1 MAKKAAKQ
9 APKGGLSYEE
19 AMLEG
24 MEVAQRAAKSQYKW
38 LRSPEDRADVLQA
51 SYEAMLMAWAK
62 WEPSRGPWGYCVKLW
77 ASEYARREAN
87 KKKSVVQTYYAD
99 SSKRKLERDAGIVS
113 FTEDGET
120 EMALPDDASSPEDQA
135 AAREELAASYLRL
148 CGVVEGM
155 KEGRRAV
162 AQAILDDRI
171 FAQVPASVDD
181 IAKKVGVSRPLV
193 YRVED
198 AIRAS
203 L

>member
-1 MAKKAAKQ
+1 MAKQNMAKQ
-9 APKGGLSYEE
+9 SKGGLSYEE
-19 AMLEG
+19 AMIEG
-24 MEVAQRAAKSQYKW
+24 MMVAQRAAKSQYKW
-38 LRSPEDRADVLQA
+38 LRSAEDRADVLQA

-87 KKKSVVQTYYAD
+87 KRKSVVQTYYAD

-113 FTEDGET
+113 FTDEGEV
-120 EMALPDDASSPEDQA
+120 EMAIPADESSPEEQA
-135 AAREELAASYLRL
+135 AAREELAESYQRL

-155 KEGRRAV
+155 KEGRRAL

-171 FAQVPASVDD
+171 FSHAPLSVEQVAEK
-181 IAKKVGVSRPLV
+181 AGVSRPLV